1 MRNGS
6 FRQKVFKLSF
16 PKHQQFIG
24 RMLKWLNEGKMD
36 CVNNSNT
43 IGALNSLFFE
53 VASAN
58 NRQISFNMREKN
70 VCTRQ
75 KWFRPLSPFSV
86 CVCFLFRKCCL
97 LLRRCHC
104 CFYMFGVL
112 FREAL
117 YKRTEH
123 PAKNIQHS
131 STSQNFANKHVWL
144 CECV

>member
-58 NRQISFNMREKN
+58 NRQISFNMREKI

-86 CVCFLFRKCCL
+86 CVCVLSVPKMLFIVATLSL
-97 LLRRCHC
+97 LL
-104 CFYMFGVL
+104 
-112 FREAL
+112 L
-117 YKRTEH
+117 YVRGS
-123 PAKNIQHS
+123 I
-131 STSQNFANKHVWL
+131 
-144 CECV
+144 